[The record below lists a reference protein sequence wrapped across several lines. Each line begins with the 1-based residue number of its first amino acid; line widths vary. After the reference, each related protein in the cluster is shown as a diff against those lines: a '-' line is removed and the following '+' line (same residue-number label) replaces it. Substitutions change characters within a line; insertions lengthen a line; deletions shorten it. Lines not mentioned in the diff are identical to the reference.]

1 MEPILWSFQAL
12 KRPKTSTKE
21 KRSPGAFGT
30 IFSTTVG
37 KGQIMLRSTTFSGLT
52 TAMLALTMTLFVSAC
67 KNAEKHLLQ
76 GNYEAAL
83 DEALDI
89 LERGGKKKRDETILV
104 LEDAFALA
112 WERDQE
118 QLRILDAQGFEVGW
132 FDKLSIYEGLKYRQD
147 KLRPFLP
154 LFIKSENR
162 YAEIEF
168 VDVTSEIAEARLQ
181 VTEYLY
187 REANGL
193 LATGNRFDARDA
205 HGMLEKLESISGPYR
220 DSRQLRQH
228 ARELGTS
235 QVVVQVQPQG
245 VPALPHSVLTNLRTA
260 DLRSLEDFWTNYENG
275 STVPGTGPADYRIR
289 VRLQFAQ
296 TSAPRTQEMHF
307 RETADVEDGVKYV
320 KGVNKGDID
329 TVIAYRT
336 IYADVVRT
344 TQFKSA
350 TLSGEIQ
357 YLDDYGKLMETF
369 PISAVIEFSNAFTR
383 ATGNLDALTDKS
395 RSELKGGMLPYP
407 NDLAMMYDVGLQFER
422 IMLDAFAA
430 HQDLIE

>member
-1 MEPILWSFQAL
+1 MELSRAKKAENL
-12 KRPKTSTKE
+12 NKGKTE
-21 KRSPGAFGT
+21 IGAFGT
-30 IFSTTVG
+30 IFSSNNQ
-37 KGQIMLRSTTFSGLT
+37 KEQIMLRSTTFPGLT

-83 DEALDI
+83 DKAVNI

-118 QLRILDAQGFEVGW
+118 QLRILDAQGFEVGL
-132 FDKLSIYEGLKYRQD
+132 FDKLSIYEGIKYRQD

-162 YAEIEF
+162 YAKIEF
-168 VDVTSEIAEARLQ
+168 VDVTTQIADARLK

-187 REANGL
+187 REATGL
-193 LATGNRFDARDA
+193 LASGNRFEARDA
-205 HGMLEKLESISGPYR
+205 HSMLEKLESISGPYR
-220 DSRQLRQH
+220 DSRDLKQH

-235 QVVVQVQPQG
+235 QVVIQVQPQG
-245 VPALPHSVLTNLRTA
+245 VPALPLSVLTNLRTA

-275 STVPGTGPADYRIR
+275 STVPGTGPADYKIR

-296 TSAPRTQEMHF
+296 VSAPRTQEMHF

-329 TVIAYRT
+329 TVIAYKT

-369 PISAVIEFSNAFTR
+369 PISAVIEFNNAFTR
-383 ATGNLDALTDKS
+383 ATGNLDALTDQS
-395 RSELKGGMLPYP
+395 RGELEGGMLPYP
-407 NDLAMMYDVGLQFER
+407 NDLAMMNDVGLHFEQ

-430 HQDLIE
+430 HQDLID